1 MQSAKKVIKVTKKL
15 LFFLLITLLILPIPV
30 FQNYVNP
37 NYVCFWRLDFIWKR
51 WSFPLFDQ
59 FFLSWIF
66 SIVLTY
72 SLKFN
77 SWIYNSIIHRKKNDR
92 AVLEWVAGKMTVLS
106 FICDLV
112 FVKERN
118 ISALAVRVSEIDE
131 TILKI

>member
-1 MQSAKKVIKVTKKL
+1 M
-15 LFFLLITLLILPIPV
+15 
-30 FQNYVNP
+30 
-37 NYVCFWRLDFIWKR
+37 
-51 WSFPLFDQ
+51 
-59 FFLSWIF
+59 
-66 SIVLTY
+66 LTY

-77 SWIYNSIIHRKKNDR
+77 SWVYNSIIHRKKNDR